1 MGSMFGSEMAQNTK
15 EWWRDFIA
23 SDYKAP
29 NNRGLPLNV
38 TQDLDLLVSIPE
50 RQNLFNPNPV

>member
-1 MGSMFGSEMAQNTK
+1 MGNMFGSEMVQNTK

-23 SDYKAP
+23 NDYKTP
-29 NNRGLPLNV
+29 NNRGLPPNV
-38 TQDLDLLVSIPE
+38 TEDLLVNVPE